1 MGGVGPG
8 KAGDFVRSASWHS
21 LRQLMLLLRN
31 IAIVA
36 QTFAIIVVI
45 HELFNRP
52 GGGARAE
59 VVLPLEQT
67 ASDPDPTVTGHLTK
81 VGVASSRLRKDP
93 VAAIQGLNG

>member
-1 MGGVGPG
+1 VGGVGPE

-21 LRQLMLLLRN
+21 LRQLMLLRN

-36 QTFAIIVVI
+36 QTFAIIIVI

-52 GGGARAE
+52 GDGARAE
-59 VVLPLEQT
+59 VVLSLEQT
-67 ASDPDPTVTGHLTK
+67 ASDSDPTVTGHLTK
-81 VGVASSRLRKDP
+81 VAVTSSRLRKDP